1 MVDLQA
7 KWWAVVD
14 VFHRFLRFL
23 TGGERDVGSLKR
35 RGNISALKIKGDKK
49 SVNIHLRN
57 IYHWNCNVDDLATFA
72 EDVGQSVFID
82 FHRDSGHEDPESVR
96 CRGL

>member
-1 MVDLQA
+1 M
-7 KWWAVVD
+7 
-14 VFHRFLRFL
+14 
-23 TGGERDVGSLKR
+23 
-35 RGNISALKIKGDKK
+35 K
-49 SVNIHLRN
+49 SVNYFHSGN
-57 IYHWNCNVDDLATFA
+57 TYHWNCDVDDLATFA